1 MESKNLQ
8 PWSHKLTSEVLFSI
22 IDVTQL
28 FRQLSSISCVHLHNT
43 ATVVPRAAP
52 CTVTDHDPSVLGSL
66 LKDSNTI
73 LLEYILAEQTS
84 SLLWVY
90 WKTNLG
96 RCSEEINRAILRYL
110 SGVAQGAA

>member
-1 MESKNLQ
+1 MEPPNLQ
-8 PWSHKLTSEVLFSI
+8 PWSHKLTPEVLFSI

-28 FRQLSSISCVHLHNT
+28 FRQLSCVHLHNT

-66 LKDSNTI
+66 PNNSNTI

-96 RCSEEINRAILRYL
+96 RCSEEINRAILRHL
-110 SGVAQGAA
+110 LGVAQGAA